1 MLEQFKAEDGGR
13 FYLGVEGI
21 EQADIDVNSGIMCGG
36 GNRNKR
42 GDGEDVN
49 AGWAE
54 TGTRCNTDG
63 ENGAGGLVCAA
74 GVKRE
79 GDNEKQYWSSG

>member
-13 FYLGVEGI
+13 FDLGVEGI
-21 EQADIDVNSGIMCGG
+21 EQADIDVNGGIVCGG
-36 GNRNKR
+36 GSRNER
-42 GDGEDVN
+42 GDGEDIN
-49 AGWAE
+49 ASGAE

-63 ENGAGGLVCAA
+63 ENGAGGLVGAA

-79 GDNEKQYWSSG
+79 GDNEKQL